1 MESRETQNEDVLRG
15 RGWIATPS
23 AVPQI
28 ASNQKIEKCEL
39 RWNQQLQK
47 IKTAHEPCAT
57 VLLRAGSLG
66 FCPAMVRDNFRKEET
81 REKLGIFVQHM
92 RVFGPWKGR
101 EATKEGGLKILLC
114 EFLQLAVGFLAAKCV
129 GGNRHDGRLA
139 AVYVYFTIASDMT
152 PCHQIR
158 AQGPGFSGYAH
169 RAIE

>member
-1 MESRETQNEDVLRG
+1 MNDSYFGYQSPTRNFSTNTRGWDRINLAIRRMESRETQNEDVLRG

-23 AVPQI
+23 AVPRM

-66 FCPAMVRDNFRKEET
+66 FCPAIVRDNFRKEET

-101 EATKEGGLKILLC
+101 ARSN
-114 EFLQLAVGFLAAKCV
+114 Q
-129 GGNRHDGRLA
+129 RGR
-139 AVYVYFTIASDMT
+139 
-152 PCHQIR
+152 
-158 AQGPGFSGYAH
+158 
-169 RAIE
+169 IENSSL